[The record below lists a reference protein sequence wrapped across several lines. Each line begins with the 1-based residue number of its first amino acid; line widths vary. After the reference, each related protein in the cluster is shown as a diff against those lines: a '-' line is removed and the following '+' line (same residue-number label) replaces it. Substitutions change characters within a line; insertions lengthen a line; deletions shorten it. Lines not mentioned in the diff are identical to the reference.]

1 MLRNYASLLASEKLS
16 NPTAWLKFGLFSVGL
31 GQSFAFVLVPPLA
44 RDLGL
49 SVIETSTIFSI
60 SAIAWAITSASWG
73 RASDQYGRRNIAVI
87 GLIGY
92 SISIIALITPLFL
105 VEKNVLDLAYLL
117 PLLILGRLINGLI
130 GSATRPAAF
139 AYMADITDRSKRTKK
154 FARLESSFLV
164 GTIMGPLIG
173 GFLFLYSQTLPFY
186 VFSLCGGISAI
197 GIFVSFPK
205 DIAQRKTER
214 SASKLSYK
222 DSSIWPFLLI
232 AAMFSLCQ
240 ASLLQSIGFFVTDV
254 FSDEKDLPLV
264 ISLTFVVLSISTVV
278 SQYVFTDLKPITNN
292 KLLIYGTFL
301 VTISYL
307 LAASSSSIAM
317 FYLSMMING
326 FGAGMFRP
334 ANASALSIAQ
344 TPDDQG
350 TAAGYLGSVMPIG
363 HVLTPLIAMP
373 IYQLGPE
380 YLYFFSSF
388 LCFTSLLFIIGHPI
402 LRHNEQTSFTSS

>member
-1 MLRNYASLLASEKLS
+1 M
-16 NPTAWLKFGLFSVGL
+16 
-31 GQSFAFVLVPPLA
+31 PPLA

-92 SISIIALITPLFL
+92 SIFIIALITPLFL

-214 SASKLSYK
+214 STSKLSYK

-388 LCFTSLLFIIGHPI
+388 LCFASLLFIIGHPI